1 MTARV
6 VIVGLGPGPSNT
18 VTQATLDAIARID
31 VQFVR
36 TTRHPT
42 SSLMPR
48 ATSFDSLYDTLPTF
62 DDVYCAITESVVAA
76 AIKHGEVLYAVP
88 GSPLILESS
97 VAQLRADTRVEVQVL
112 PALSFLDL
120 AWEVLGIDPVNA
132 GVRLIDGHRFAI
144 EASGERGPLLVA
156 QVHAD
161 WVLSDVKLS
170 HESAHGNEPVVL
182 LHHLGLPDQR
192 VEHTTW
198 QELDRVLPA
207 DHLTTLYIAQM
218 AEPVAGELARLHQL
232 ARTLR
237 EKCPWDQEQTHD
249 SLIKHLI
256 EETYEVVDAL
266 NDLDEDDPST
276 DDALIEEL
284 GDLLYQ
290 VQFHATIAE
299 QQGRF
304 SMADVARSIHDK
316 LVRRH
321 PHVFGDVVANSA
333 DDVVLTWDEIK
344 RAEKKSINSATAST
358 TSTSTF
364 LGVAKS
370 GPSLQYA
377 TKIQKRAADVGF
389 DWPNAEGAFEKII
402 EESAE
407 IRQAVASASDPET
420 VRMELGDLL
429 FSVVNLSRH
438 LGHDAEQA
446 LRGASDKFRHR
457 FEQVEQLAA
466 TRGIDLAAATLAQLD
481 ALWDE
486 VKKPK
491 IVS

>member
-6 VIVGLGPGPSNT
+6 VIVGLGPGPRNT
-18 VTQATLDAIARID
+18 VTQATLEAIERID
-31 VQFVR
+31 VQYVR
-36 TTRHPT
+36 TKRHPT
-42 SSLMPR
+42 ADLIPK

-62 DDVYCAITESVVAA
+62 EDVYRAITEAVVAA
-76 AIKHGEVLYAVP
+76 ALKHGEVLYAVP

-97 VAQLRADTRVEVQVL
+97 VAQLRADSRVDVQVL

-120 AWEVLGIDPVNA
+120 AWEALGIDPVNA
-132 GVRLIDGHRFAI
+132 GVRLIDGHRFAL

-170 HESAHGNEPVVL
+170 HESANGSEPVVL

-207 DHLTTLYIAQM
+207 DHLTTLYIANM
-218 AEPVAGELARLHQL
+218 AEPVSGELARLHQL

-237 EKCPWDQEQTHD
+237 EQCPWDREQTHD

-256 EETYEVVDAL
+256 EETYEVVDAIEAL
-266 NDLDEDDPST
+266 DANDPATDE
-276 DDALIEEL
+276 ALIEEL

-290 VQFHATIAE
+290 VEFHATIAE

-333 DDVVLTWDEIK
+333 NDVVQTWDEVK
-344 RAEKKSINSATAST
+344 RAEKKSGDGAAST
-358 TSTSTF
+358 FT
-364 LGVAKS
+364 GVAKS

-377 TKIQKRAADVGF
+377 TKIQKRAADIGF
-389 DWPNAEGAFEKII
+389 DWPNADGAFEKII

-407 IRQAVASASDPET
+407 IRQAVALNSDPET

-457 FEQVEQLAA
+457 FEQVEQLALS
-466 TRGIDLAAATLAQLD
+466 RDIDLANAPLEQLD

-486 VKKPK
+486 VKKQ
-491 IVS
+491 

>member
-6 VIVGLGPGPSNT
+6 VIVGLGPGPRNT
-18 VTQATLDAIARID
+18 VTQATLEAIERIE

-36 TTRHPT
+36 TKRHPT
-42 SSLMPR
+42 ADLMPR

-62 DDVYCAITESVVAA
+62 EDVYREITEAVVAA
-76 AIKHGEVLYAVP
+76 ALKHGEVLYAVP

-97 VAQLRADTRVEVQVL
+97 VAQLRADSRVEVQVL

-120 AWEVLGIDPVNA
+120 AWEALGIDPVNA
-132 GVRLIDGHRFAI
+132 GVRLIDGHRFAL

-170 HESAHGNEPVVL
+170 HEAANGNEPVVL

-207 DHLTTLYIAQM
+207 DHLTTLYIPQM

-237 EKCPWDQEQTHD
+237 EQCPWDREQTHD

-256 EETYEVVDAL
+256 EETYEVVDAIES
-266 NDLDEDDPST
+266 LDANEPAT
-276 DDALIEEL
+276 DEALIEEL

-290 VQFHATIAE
+290 VEFHATIAE

-304 SMADVARSIHDK
+304 SMADVAKSIHDK

-333 DDVVLTWDEIK
+333 NDVVQTWDEVK
-344 RAEKKSINSATAST
+344 RAEKKSADGAAS
-358 TSTSTF
+358 STF
-364 LGVAKS
+364 TGVAKS

-389 DWPNAEGAFEKII
+389 DWPNADGAFEKII

-407 IRQAVASASDPET
+407 IRQAVVLNSDPET

-457 FEQVEQLAA
+457 FEQVEQLALS
-466 TRGIDLAAATLAQLD
+466 RDIDLANAPLEQLD

-486 VKKPK
+486 VKKQ
-491 IVS
+491 

>member
-6 VIVGLGPGPSNT
+6 VIVGLGPGPRNT
-18 VTQATLDAIARID
+18 VTQATLEAIERIK

-36 TTRHPT
+36 TKRHPT
-42 SSLMPR
+42 ADLMPK

-62 DDVYCAITESVVAA
+62 EDVYGAITEAVVAA
-76 AIKHGEVLYAVP
+76 ALKHGEVLYAVP

-97 VAQLRADTRVEVQVL
+97 VAQLRADSRVDVQVL

-120 AWEVLGIDPVNA
+120 AWEALGIDPVNA
-132 GVRLIDGHRFAI
+132 GVRLIDGHRFAL

-170 HESAHGNEPVVL
+170 HESANGNEPVVL

-218 AEPVAGELARLHQL
+218 AEPVSGELARLHQL

-237 EKCPWDQEQTHD
+237 EQCPWDREQTHD

-256 EETYEVVDAL
+256 EETYEVVDAIEA
-266 NDLDEDDPST
+266 LDADDPAT
-276 DDALIEEL
+276 DEAFIEEL

-290 VQFHATIAE
+290 VEFHATIAE

-333 DDVVLTWDEIK
+333 NDVVQTWDEVK
-344 RAEKKSINSATAST
+344 RAEKKSADGAAS
-358 TSTSTF
+358 STF
-364 LGVAKS
+364 TGVAKS

-389 DWPNAEGAFEKII
+389 DWPNADGAFEKIV

-407 IRQAVASASDPET
+407 IRQAVALNSDPET

-457 FEQVEQLAA
+457 FEQVEQLALS
-466 TRGIDLAAATLAQLD
+466 RDIDLAKAPLEQLD

-486 VKKPK
+486 VKKQ
-491 IVS
+491 

>member
-6 VIVGLGPGPSNT
+6 VIVGLGPGPRNT
-18 VTQATLDAIARID
+18 VTQATLEAIERID

-36 TTRHPT
+36 TKRHPT
-42 SSLMPR
+42 ADLMPK

-62 DDVYCAITESVVAA
+62 EDVYSAITEAVVAA
-76 AIKHGEVLYAVP
+76 ALKHGEVLYAVP

-120 AWEVLGIDPVNA
+120 AWEALGIDPVNA
-132 GVRLIDGHRFAI
+132 GVRLIDGHRFAL

-170 HESAHGNEPVVL
+170 HESANGNEPVVL

-218 AEPVAGELARLHQL
+218 AEPVSGELARLHQL

-237 EKCPWDQEQTHD
+237 EQCPWDREQTHD

-256 EETYEVVDAL
+256 EETYEVVDAIEAL
-266 NDLDEDDPST
+266 DANDSATDE
-276 DDALIEEL
+276 AFIEEL

-290 VQFHATIAE
+290 VEFHATIAE

-333 DDVVLTWDEIK
+333 NDVVQTWDEVK
-344 RAEKKSINSATAST
+344 RAEKKSADGAAST
-358 TSTSTF
+358 FT
-364 LGVAKS
+364 GVAKS

-389 DWPNAEGAFEKII
+389 DWPNADGAFEKII

-407 IRQAVASASDPET
+407 IRQAVALNSDPET

-457 FEQVEQLAA
+457 FEQVEQLALS
-466 TRGIDLAAATLAQLD
+466 RGIDLANAPLEQLD

-486 VKKPK
+486 VKKQ
-491 IVS
+491 

>member
-6 VIVGLGPGPSNT
+6 VIVGLGPGPRNT
-18 VTQATLDAIARID
+18 VTQATLEAIERID
-31 VQFVR
+31 VQYVR
-36 TTRHPT
+36 TKRHPT
-42 SSLMPR
+42 ADLIPK

-62 DDVYCAITESVVAA
+62 EDVYHAITEAVVAA
-76 AIKHGEVLYAVP
+76 ALKHGEVLYAVP

-97 VAQLRADTRVEVQVL
+97 VAQLRADSRVDVQVL

-120 AWEVLGIDPVNA
+120 AWEALGIDPVNA
-132 GVRLIDGHRFAI
+132 GVRLIDGHRFAL

-170 HESAHGNEPVVL
+170 HESANGSEPVVL

-207 DHLTTLYIAQM
+207 DHLTTLYIAHM
-218 AEPVAGELARLHQL
+218 AEPVSGELARLHQL

-237 EKCPWDQEQTHD
+237 EQCPWDREQTHD

-256 EETYEVVDAL
+256 EETYEVVDAIEAL
-266 NDLDEDDPST
+266 DANDPATDE
-276 DDALIEEL
+276 ALIEEL

-290 VQFHATIAE
+290 VEFHATIAE

-333 DDVVLTWDEIK
+333 NDVVQTWDEVK
-344 RAEKKSINSATAST
+344 RAEKKSGDGAAST
-358 TSTSTF
+358 FT
-364 LGVAKS
+364 GVAKS

-377 TKIQKRAADVGF
+377 TKIQKRAADIGF
-389 DWPNAEGAFEKII
+389 DWPNADGAFEKII

-407 IRQAVASASDPET
+407 IRQAVALNSDPET

-457 FEQVEQLAA
+457 FEQVEQLALS
-466 TRGIDLAAATLAQLD
+466 RDIDLANAPLEQLD

-486 VKKPK
+486 VKKQ
-491 IVS
+491 

>member
-6 VIVGLGPGPSNT
+6 VIVGLGPGPRNT
-18 VTQATLDAIARID
+18 VTQATLEAIERID

-36 TTRHPT
+36 TKRHPT
-42 SSLMPR
+42 ADLMPK

-62 DDVYCAITESVVAA
+62 EDVYGAITEAVVAA
-76 AIKHGEVLYAVP
+76 ALKHGEVLYAVP

-97 VAQLRADTRVEVQVL
+97 VAQLRADSRVDVQVL

-120 AWEVLGIDPVNA
+120 AWDALGIDPVNA
-132 GVRLIDGHRFAI
+132 GVRLIDGHRFAL

-170 HESAHGNEPVVL
+170 HESANGNEPVVL

-218 AEPVAGELARLHQL
+218 AEPVSGELARLHQL

-237 EKCPWDQEQTHD
+237 EQCPWDREQTHD

-256 EETYEVVDAL
+256 EEAYEVVDAIEA
-266 NDLDEDDPST
+266 LDADDPAT
-276 DDALIEEL
+276 DEAFIEEL

-290 VQFHATIAE
+290 VEFHATIAE

-333 DDVVLTWDEIK
+333 NDVVQTWDEVK
-344 RAEKKSINSATAST
+344 RSEKKSADGAAS
-358 TSTSTF
+358 STF
-364 LGVAKS
+364 TGVAKS

-389 DWPNAEGAFEKII
+389 DWPSADGAFEKIV

-407 IRQAVASASDPET
+407 IRQAVALNSDPET

-457 FEQVEQLAA
+457 FEQVEQLALS
-466 TRGIDLAAATLAQLD
+466 RDIDLAKAPLEQLD

-486 VKKPK
+486 VKKQ
-491 IVS
+491 

>member
-6 VIVGLGPGPSNT
+6 VIVGLGPGPRNT
-18 VTQATLDAIARID
+18 VTQATIEAIDRINI
-31 VQFVR
+31 QFLR
-36 TTRHPT
+36 TERHPT
-42 SSLMPR
+42 AELMPR

-62 DDVYCAITESVVAA
+62 EAVYAAITESVIAA
-76 AIKHGEVLYAVP
+76 AIEHGEVLYAVP

-97 VAQLRADTRVEVQVL
+97 VAQLRADSRVEVQVL

-120 AWEVLGIDPVNA
+120 AWEALGIDPVNS
-132 GVRLIDGHRFAI
+132 GVRLIDGHRFAL
-144 EASGERGPLLVA
+144 EAAGERGPLLVA

-170 HESAHGNEPVVL
+170 HEAAHGNEPVVL

-207 DHLTTLYIAQM
+207 DHLTTMFIPQM
-218 AEPVAGELARLHQL
+218 AEPVAGELAKLHQL

-237 EKCPWDQEQTHD
+237 EQCPWDREQTHD

-266 NDLDEDDPST
+266 GALDADDPST
-276 DDALIEEL
+276 DEALIEEL

-290 VQFHATIAE
+290 VEFHATIAE

-316 LVRRH
+316 LIRRH

-333 DDVVLTWDEIK
+333 DDVVQTWDEVK
-344 RAEKKSINSATAST
+344 RAEKKSVDGAAST
-358 TSTSTF
+358 F
-364 LGVAKS
+364 IGVAKS

-389 DWPNAEGAFEKII
+389 DWPNADGAFEKII

-407 IRQAVASASDPET
+407 IRQAVASESDPESL
-420 VRMELGDLL
+420 RMELGDLL

-457 FEQVEQLAA
+457 FEQVEQLAIA
-466 TRGIDLAAATLAQLD
+466 RGIDLASAPLTQLD
-481 ALWDE
+481 SLWDE
-486 VKKPK
+486 VKNHK
-491 IVS
+491 INP

>member
-6 VIVGLGPGPSNT
+6 VIVGLGPGPRNT
-18 VTQATLDAIARID
+18 VTQATLEAIERIE

-36 TTRHPT
+36 TKRHPT
-42 SSLMPR
+42 ADLMPK

-62 DDVYCAITESVVAA
+62 EDVYREITEAVVAA
-76 AIKHGEVLYAVP
+76 ALKHGEVLYAVP

-97 VAQLRADTRVEVQVL
+97 VAQLRADSRVEVQVL

-120 AWEVLGIDPVNA
+120 AWEALGIDPVNA
-132 GVRLIDGHRFAI
+132 GVRLIDGHRFAL

-170 HESAHGNEPVVL
+170 HEAANGNEPVVL

-207 DHLTTLYIAQM
+207 DHLTTLYIPQM

-237 EKCPWDQEQTHD
+237 EQCPWDREQTHD

-256 EETYEVVDAL
+256 EETYEVVDAIESL
-266 NDLDEDDPST
+266 DANDPATDE
-276 DDALIEEL
+276 ALIEEL

-290 VQFHATIAE
+290 VEFHATIAE

-304 SMADVARSIHDK
+304 SMADVAKSIHDK

-333 DDVVLTWDEIK
+333 NDVVQTWDEVK
-344 RAEKKSINSATAST
+344 RAEKKSADGATS
-358 TSTSTF
+358 STF
-364 LGVAKS
+364 TGVAKS

-389 DWPNAEGAFEKII
+389 DWPNADGAFEKII

-407 IRQAVASASDPET
+407 IRQAVALNSDPET

-457 FEQVEQLAA
+457 FEQVEQLALS
-466 TRGIDLAAATLAQLD
+466 RDIDLVNAPLEQLD

-486 VKKPK
+486 VKKQ
-491 IVS
+491 